1 MPLAVVFPLG
11 PESYALPLEQVREIV
26 ATPGLTVL
34 PTAPPAVLGLANLR
48 GDVLPVMDLG
58 RLVGS
63 PFAAAPDFVMVVDTP
78 RGAAGLAA
86 SGLPRIVDVDSAL
99 ESDQA
104 IWAGGVHSVDG
115 RPVVSLDL
123 PALLETALAAS

>member
-1 MPLAVVFPLG
+1 MSLAVVFPLG

-63 PFAAAPDFVMVVDTP
+63 PVAAAPDFVMVVDTP

-104 IWAGGVHSVDG
+104 IWPGSVHSVG
-115 RPVVSLDL
+115 GSPVVTLDL
-123 PALLETALAAS
+123 PALLEKALATS